1 MWQYALKRIV
11 GLIPVL
17 LVAILLTFLAIQFVP
32 GDPIQVMLSDHSG
45 NIELENRL
53 REAYGLDKSLY
64 VQFGTY
70 LKNIFSGTFGLSYRY
85 TNQTV
90 WAVIKPSLYISPV
103 IAILALIISLPIGI
117 FLGVYAALRRNSWKD
132 TVVILLLVV
141 GISIPN
147 FALGSFFVY
156 LLAVNLTL
164 VPVAGWGTPSHLV
177 LPVIVLAVAPAAYI
191 ARLTRTYM
199 LEVLQNDYIRT
210 ARAKGLKSRLV
221 VYRHA
226 LRNALVPLLTTV
238 GLIFGGLLSGTF
250 VVEKVF
256 NIPGLGS
263 LAIDSI
269 FARDYPV
276 VMTVVLLFTIF
287 YSVINLIVDLL
298 YAVVDPRIRYSE

>member
-1 MWQYALKRIV
+1 MWQYALIRIV

-17 LVAILLTFLAIQFVP
+17 LVAVSLTFLAIQFVP

-45 NIELENRL
+45 NVELETRL
-53 REAYGLDKSLY
+53 KEAYGLDKPLY
-64 VQFGTY
+64 IQFGTY
-70 LKNIFSGTFGLSYRY
+70 LKNIFSGSFGLSYRY

-90 WAVIKPSLYISPV
+90 LEVIKPSLYISPV
-103 IAILALIISLPIGI
+103 IAILALLFSLPIGI
-117 FLGVYAALRRNSWKD
+117 FLGVYAALRRNSWHD
-132 TVVILLLVV
+132 TVVILFLVV

-147 FALGSFFVY
+147 FALGSFLMY
-156 LLAVNLTL
+156 LLAVNLEL
-164 VPVAGWGTPSHLV
+164 LPVAGWGTPAHLV

-226 LRNALVPLLTTV
+226 LRNALVPLLTTI

-298 YAVVDPRIRYSE
+298 YAIVDPRIRYSD

>member
-17 LVAILLTFLAIQFVP
+17 LVAVLLTFLAIQFVP

-45 NIELENRL
+45 NVELENRL
-53 REAYGLDKSLY
+53 KEAYGLDKSLY

-103 IAILALIISLPIGI
+103 IAILALMISLPIGI
-117 FLGVYAALRRNSWKD
+117 FLGVYAALRRNSWQD

-147 FALGSFFVY
+147 FALGSFLMY
-156 LLAVNLTL
+156 LLAVNLAL

-276 VMTVVLLFTIF
+276 VMTVVLLFTVF

>member
-17 LVAILLTFLAIQFVP
+17 LVAVLLTFLAIQFVP

-45 NIELENRL
+45 NVELENRL
-53 REAYGLDKSLY
+53 KEAYGLDKSLY

-117 FLGVYAALRRNSWKD
+117 FLGVYVALRRNSWQD

-147 FALGSFFVY
+147 FALGSFLMY
-156 LLAVNLTL
+156 LLAVKLAL

>member
-17 LVAILLTFLAIQFVP
+17 LVAVLLTFLAIQFVP

-45 NIELENRL
+45 NVELENRL
-53 REAYGLDKSLY
+53 KEAYGLDKSLY

-103 IAILALIISLPIGI
+103 IAILALMISLPIGI
-117 FLGVYAALRRNSWKD
+117 FLGVYAALRRNSWQD

-147 FALGSFFVY
+147 FALGSFLMY
-156 LLAVNLTL
+156 LLAVNLAL

>member
-17 LVAILLTFLAIQFVP
+17 LVAVLLTFLAIQFVP

-45 NIELENRL
+45 NVELENRL
-53 REAYGLDKSLY
+53 KEAYGLDKSLY

-103 IAILALIISLPIGI
+103 IAILALMISLPIGI
-117 FLGVYAALRRNSWKD
+117 FLGVYVALRRNSWQD

-147 FALGSFFVY
+147 FALGSFLMY
-156 LLAVNLTL
+156 LLAVNLAL

>member
-1 MWQYALKRIV
+1 MWQYALIRIV

-17 LVAILLTFLAIQFVP
+17 LVAVSLTFLAIQFVP

-45 NIELENRL
+45 NVELETRL
-53 REAYGLDKSLY
+53 KEAYGLDKPLY
-64 VQFGTY
+64 IQFGTY
-70 LKNIFSGTFGLSYRY
+70 LKNIFSGSFGLSYRY

-90 WAVIKPSLYISPV
+90 LEVIKPSLYISPV
-103 IAILALIISLPIGI
+103 IAILALLFSLPIGI
-117 FLGVYAALRRNSWKD
+117 FLGVYAALRRNSWHD
-132 TVVILLLVV
+132 TVVILFLVV

-147 FALGSFFVY
+147 FALGSFLMY
-156 LLAVNLTL
+156 LLAVNLEL
-164 VPVAGWGTPSHLV
+164 LPVAGWGTPAHLV

-226 LRNALVPLLTTV
+226 LRNALVPLLTTI

-298 YAVVDPRIRYSE
+298 YAVVDPRIRYSD

>member
-17 LVAILLTFLAIQFVP
+17 LVAVLLTFLAIQFVP

-45 NIELENRL
+45 NVELENRL
-53 REAYGLDKSLY
+53 KEAYGLDKSLY

-103 IAILALIISLPIGI
+103 IAILALMISLPIGI
-117 FLGVYAALRRNSWKD
+117 FLGVYVALRRNSWQD

-147 FALGSFFVY
+147 FALGSFLMY
-156 LLAVNLTL
+156 LLAVKLAL